1 MLFQLVSRYIWQL
14 LLPLSAVKECIVLG
28 CKNDSV
34 MPRASQASILSAAK
48 EMNNL
53 EEREEVKKEK
63 ASVANGKFF
72 KKDVSHFD

>member
-1 MLFQLVSRYIWQL
+1 
-14 LLPLSAVKECIVLG
+14 
-28 CKNDSV
+28 
-34 MPRASQASILSAAK
+34 MPRASQASILNAAR

-63 ASVANGKFF
+63 ASVF